1 MQHHGLQDY
10 VIEDEFETVHDRSM
24 TATENRK
31 AVKHGKHAEGMPTK
45 HAVKND
51 GTLSKLG
58 LCKLSNALS
67 TFADAAQKMEA
78 SLLTATTSSDIISP
92 ALVQRLAAVKCEMD
106 AESAALEL
114 FKENNREED
123 TVDVVKAAMAKL
135 NEARNQFKLIEKM
148 LKAMPANPIPA
159 EEECETVPASLNG

>member
-10 VIEDEFETVHDRSM
+10 VIEDELETVHDRSM
-24 TATENRK
+24 TATENLK

-45 HAVKND
+45 HAVKDD
-51 GTLSKLG
+51 GTLSKLSLG
-58 LCKLSNALS
+58 KLDKSLS
-67 TFADAAQKMEA
+67 TFADAARDMEA
-78 SLLTATTSSDIISP
+78 QLMTATTSSDIISP

-114 FKENNREED
+114 YKENNREED
-123 TVDVVKAAMAKL
+123 TVLVVKLSMGKL
-135 NEARNQFKLIEKM
+135 NEANNPFKVTAKM